1 MGDIMKKFNF
11 KLRGNSTSS
20 DGRECNRVNDYSITD
35 SSEVNKSYTKFG
47 ILFLVVGL
55 GIIILGSKNTKFD
68 KSDYAKNALK
78 DKVSTAISAG
88 TILSSADENIE
99 KKDYA
104 VIHKSESKDTKIWV
118 WDYAAEDGDYVQ
130 VLVNGTPIGDAFMI
144 KHKPK
149 EFTVPAVGE
158 VQIKGIKDGGGG
170 ITYAIRYDINGTS
183 YFNGTPQGEFN
194 TYTLKKE

>member
-1 MGDIMKKFNF
+1 MKKFNF

-20 DGRECNRVNDYSITD
+20 DGRECNDYSIAD

-149 EFTVPAVGE
+149 EFTVPAAGD